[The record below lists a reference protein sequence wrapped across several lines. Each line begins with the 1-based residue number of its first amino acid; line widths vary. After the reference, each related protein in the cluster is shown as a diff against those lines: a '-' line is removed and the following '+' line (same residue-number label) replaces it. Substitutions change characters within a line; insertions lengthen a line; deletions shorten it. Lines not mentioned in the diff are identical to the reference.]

1 MSHPDCNPKS
11 ATLCLE
17 ASSSPHQKE
26 WIRTM
31 NVFKTIW
38 KHWKNI
44 GHKIGNFQARL
55 ILTFFY
61 FVLVAPF
68 AVIVRFGA
76 KPLRLK
82 ICHSSNWLHI
92 EIGAEDAM
100 VRARR
105 QF

>member
-1 MSHPDCNPKS
+1 
-11 ATLCLE
+11 
-17 ASSSPHQKE
+17 
-26 WIRTM
+26 M

-55 ILTFFY
+55 ILSLFY

-68 AVIVRFGA
+68 AAIVRFGA

-82 ICHSSNWLHI
+82 ISRTSNWLQS
-92 EIGAEDAM
+92 EVGADDVM
-100 VRARR
+100 LRARR

>member
-1 MSHPDCNPKS
+1 MS
-11 ATLCLE
+11 
-17 ASSSPHQKE
+17 
-26 WIRTM
+26 
-31 NVFKTIW
+31 VFKTIW

-55 ILTFFY
+55 ILSLFY

-68 AVIVRFGA
+68 AAIVRFGA

-82 ICHSSNWLHI
+82 ICRTSNWLQA
-92 EIGAEDAM
+92 EVGADDVM
-100 VRARR
+100 LRARR